1 MADPVQIH
9 QILLNLCTNAG
20 HAMQEKGGTLTV
32 ALEKAFPGKDS
43 SALNALIVPANYVR
57 LRIQDTG
64 HGIPEEIRNRIFD
77 PFFTTKKKDEGTGLG
92 LSMVH
97 GIITSLKGDISVFSK
112 VGVGTI
118 FDVYLPLAE
127 EVIDLNAK
135 DVPEIAVGEEHIVY
149 IDDEPFLVEIGRE
162 ILLSLGYRVTDFVD
176 GLQALTFLTEHH
188 TEVDLIISD
197 LSMPLVTGVDLA
209 RRLRLNDI
217 QVPLIIYTGYDEH
230 LTSRDLTELGIQDVL
245 LKPIT
250 HQLMAKKVREVL
262 DKAKEVNPLA
272 V

>member
-1 MADPVQIH
+1 MRI
-9 QILLNLCTNAG
+9 
-20 HAMQEKGGTLTV
+20 
-32 ALEKAFPGKDS
+32 
-43 SALNALIVPANYVR
+43 
-57 LRIQDTG
+57 RIQDTG

-97 GIITSLKGDISVFSK
+97 GIITSLKGHVTVFSK
-112 VGVGTI
+112 VGEGTI

-127 EVIDLNAK
+127 DVTNLIAK
-135 DVPEIAVGEEHIVY
+135 DIPKIVIGEEHIVY

-209 RRLRLNDI
+209 RRLRRKGI
-217 QVPLIIYTGYDEH
+217 QVPMIIYTGYDEP
-230 LTSRDLTELGIQDVL
+230 LIRGDLANLGIQDVL

-262 DKAKEVNPLA
+262 DKVKEANYPA